1 MISWKLSWDDLFGWS
16 GIIWNIW
23 QNGYKV
29 LCSVAHY
36 NKYQQFTSHL
46 CLGAGVLGRGWWLC
60 GILWP
65 KCRNNI
71 SAQTINCKAKEVT
84 NIPKSNLITN
94 NGLKQGWRARGRALK
109 ARVSLKNDDPK
120 LMLSHCS
127 TRGHWTTTLEQL
139 KNNTLFYSK
148 HQNSPAATPKSR
160 AQEETQRASALQL
173 LLPPNLSSPGSPDTH
188 PGSGELWDRAVPHP
202 SPGTTVPKSSRDSS
216 AWEHKDFIAPV
227 GNITHMIKEN
237 PCQITSSQV
246 LKPSMP
252 ALCDICGNCFF
263 NFMTA

>member
-1 MISWKLSWDDLFGWS
+1 MPG
-16 GIIWNIW
+16 
-23 QNGYKV
+23 
-29 LCSVAHY
+29 CR
-36 NKYQQFTSHL
+36 
-46 CLGAGVLGRGWWLC
+46 GVRQRMVTVWYPLT
-60 GILWP
+60 

-84 NIPKSNLITN
+84 NIPRSNLIT
-94 NGLKQGWRARGRALK
+94 RGRALK

-188 PGSGELWDRAVPHP
+188 PGSGEL
-202 SPGTTVPKSSRDSS
+202 
-216 AWEHKDFIAPV
+216 
-227 GNITHMIKEN
+227 
-237 PCQITSSQV
+237 
-246 LKPSMP
+246 
-252 ALCDICGNCFF
+252 
-263 NFMTA
+263 